1 MNNYSLNEVELQLS
15 DYETPFADFSIGE
28 DAAQETV
35 HTYTDRYLTSFES
48 PFSATYE
55 SFLNEQQSVS
65 PLAGEY
71 VDLLHELSDDEFVD
85 SLYEL
90 SRELEDSWSN
100 KISNEAAMGD
110 RFVPYATQ
118 QAEEYFAPV
127 AFEAEQMIEKASQHF
142 SGNNLADHSEAE
154 VERYFN
160 ELQFE
165 NSGYTPAQ
173 EQFLGS
179 IIKKVKSVVKKGI
192 SLAKKGVA
200 AVGKLMPIGLILKK
214 LKALI
219 KPLLNKV
226 LRFAINKLPKNL
238 QPHAHDLAKK
248 FLKINTAP
256 KTRATS
262 SNTSESKGATIATP
276 ADTGNTA
283 PVSDTNQDTAP
294 ANTNQ
299 DATTSGTGTEAVES
313 PTTGNLDSVQSEFDN
328 YITNLLF
335 SSDEYGTGELVM
347 EYGSSND
354 NLQRELSFETSG
366 INLPSIETAREQFIN
381 ELKNLQPGESPA
393 PAIEKFL
400 PAAILALQP
409 VIKIALSIIGR
420 QKVINFLAGLLSKLV
435 AKYVPEN
442 VAKPLAASIIDLGMS
457 AIGFET
463 YEMNKSDLAY
473 EAIANTIQETVQ
485 NMGALSE
492 SVLNDQE
499 LLMAETLEAFEKA
512 AGDNFPSQMIKEDK
526 RPTSEP
532 GSWVLMPR
540 NGPKHLYKK
549 YTRVYDKVIDN
560 RIATT
565 LTTFRGVTLADFL
578 KDKLGLDPHQP
589 VNARIHIYQGIPG
602 TKLYLI
608 NRYEN
613 VPGLG
618 ESVPKGYVQF
628 HPLTVLAASLLLGE
642 PKLGRNFSSKYT
654 TRRYET
660 AVGQRFYYLEIQ
672 GAKLKSVPVAL
683 TSHKQNIPGEIS
695 QELVPATPNSSDIQ
709 GVMNFVKSEIR
720 FNLYFSEEVSKSVVE
735 QLKKGSYGGPL
746 YTMYYTIYSAL
757 HEVLIRNIGSKI
769 KLVHEEM
776 PEMFLEKSED
786 LEEQNIGL
794 IGRVIGGSIGK
805 EVIKGIMLKLVTYLA
820 KKAYHAVINYLK
832 GKSGEFISAQTAP
845 QDGVTIKIIWFNL
858 PVMKQISAIVSAYKG
873 RITAGHIAGLVLPSL
888 PLPEIK
894 VLPGKRFD

>member
-15 DYETPFADFSIGE
+15 DYETPFADFSARE
-28 DAAQETV
+28 DASQETV
-35 HTYTDRYLTSFES
+35 RTYSDNFLSDFES
-48 PFSATYE
+48 PFSSTYD
-55 SFLNEQQSVS
+55 SFLQEHQAVS

-71 VDLLHELSDDEFVD
+71 VDLLHELNDDEFVE
-85 SLYEL
+85 SLFEL

-100 KISNEAAMGD
+100 KISNEAAMGE
-110 RFVPYATQ
+110 RFAPFAAQ
-118 QAEEYFAPV
+118 QAEEYFTPV
-127 AFEAEQMIEKASQHF
+127 VFEAEQMIENAAQHF
-142 SGNNLADHSEAE
+142 SGNNLADHSETE
-154 VERYFN
+154 VEKYFN

-165 NSGYTPAQ
+165 HRDFTPAQ
-173 EQFLGS
+173 EQFFGS
-179 IIKKVKSVVKKGI
+179 IIKKVKSVVKKGVA
-192 SLAKKGVA
+192 LAKKGVA
-200 AVGKLMPIGLILKK
+200 AVGKLMPIGIVLKK

-219 KPLLNKV
+219 KPLVNKV

-248 FLKINTAP
+248 FLGINTAP
-256 KTRATS
+256 KGS
-262 SNTSESKGATIATP
+262 VSKGTP
-276 ADTGNTA
+276 GVSVTSPQTGTGTDAVTA
-283 PVSDTNQDTAP
+283 DTNQDT
-294 ANTNQ
+294 TTTDSNQ
-299 DATTSGTGTEAVES
+299 DKTSNANVTENAEAS
-313 PTTGNLDSVQSEFDN
+313 TTGNLDNVQSEFDN
-328 YITNLLF
+328 YLANLLF
-335 SSDEYGTGELVM
+335 SSEEYETEDLVM
-347 EYGSSND
+347 EYESSYD
-354 NLQRELSFETSG
+354 NLQREFNYESG
-366 INLPSIETAREQFIN
+366 GMNLPSIETARAQFIN
-381 ELKNLQPGESPA
+381 ELKDLQPGESPS

-409 VIKIALSIIGR
+409 VIKIAISIIGR

-473 EAIANTIQETVQ
+473 EAIANTIQETIQ
-485 NMGALSE
+485 NLGALNE

-512 AGDNFPSQMIKEDK
+512 AADNFPSQMIKEDK
-526 RPTSEP
+526 RPASEP
-532 GSWVLMPR
+532 GNWVLMPR

-549 YTRVYDKVIDN
+549 YTRVFEKELNN
-560 RIATT
+560 RILTT
-565 LTTFRGVTLADFL
+565 LTTFRGVSLSDFL
-578 KDKLGLDPHQP
+578 KDKLGLDPNQP
-589 VNARIHIYQGIPG
+589 VKARIHLYQGIPG

-608 NRYEN
+608 NRYEK

-642 PKLGRNFSSKYT
+642 PKLGKNFSSKYT

-683 TSHKQNIPGEIS
+683 TSHTHKLTGEIS
-695 QELVPATPNSSDIQ
+695 QEVVPATPNSSDIQ
-709 GVMNFVKSEIR
+709 GVLNFVRSEIR
-720 FNLYFSEEVSKSVVE
+720 FNLFFSEEVSKSIVE

-757 HEVLIRNIGSKI
+757 HDVLIKNIGSKV
-769 KLVHEEM
+769 KLVHEAM

-786 LEEQNIGL
+786 LEEQNIGQ
-794 IGRVIGGSIGK
+794 IGRVLGGTIGK
-805 EVIKGIMLKLVTYLA
+805 EVLKKIMLKLITYLA
-820 KKAYHAVINYLK
+820 KKAYQAVINYLK
-832 GKSGEFISAQTAP
+832 GKSGEFISAQSDR
-845 QDGVTIKIIWFNL
+845 QDGVTIQIIWFNL

-873 RITAGHIAGLVLPSL
+873 RLSAGHIAGLVLPSL
-888 PLPEIK
+888 PVPEIK
-894 VLPGKRFD
+894 ILPGKKFD